1 MDIRINTES
10 GVPIYLQ
17 IMRQIKLLVVS
28 GSMKPGDQLPSVRE
42 LSMKLRLNPNTVA
55 RIYRELQHEKIIES
69 RRGEGNYISENILE
83 PLAREKH
90 KVISESLKE
99 FLGQA
104 RSFGYTDKEIKEIFS
119 DALRNKEKE

>member
-1 MDIRINTES
+1 MDIKINTES

-42 LSMKLRLNPNTVA
+42 LSMKLRINPNTVA

-69 RRGEGNYISENILE
+69 KRGEGNYISENVLE
-83 PLAREKH
+83 PLSKEKH
-90 KVISESLKE
+90 KIISESLNA

-104 RSFGYTDKEIKEIFS
+104 RSFGYTDKEIREMFS
-119 DALRNKEKE
+119 EASSNKEK